1 MSGHK
6 YGLVYA
12 GVGWIVWR
20 DESFLP
26 EHLVFEL
33 HYLGGTE
40 KSFTLNFSRP
50 GAQVVAQYY
59 NLIHLG
65 FNGYREIM
73 ENCLRN
79 ARLLSKS
86 LEATGW
92 YTCVSDIHRRAS
104 ASAGVIAGAKH
115 AVLGEE
121 GETSADYVAGLP
133 VVSFRLADEFRAEFP
148 HIKQE
153 GVSLLMR
160 ARQWIIPNY
169 ALPPAEDKTEI
180 LRVVVRESMSLDL
193 LDRLIADLIS
203 VTQTLIDHDE
213 VDLSI
218 LQKQRPAG
226 DNRPLKDQGGRRQK
240 SAAEGM
246 TEESVRVVEGKAA
259 RLADGIHRTVC

>member
-1 MSGHK
+1 M
-6 YGLVYA
+6 YA
-12 GVGWIVWR
+12 GVGWIIWR
-20 DESFLP
+20 DEAYLP

-50 GAQVVAQYY
+50 GAQVAAQYY

-65 FNGYREIM
+65 FDGYREVM

-92 YTCVSDIHRRAS
+92 YTCVSDIHRRAEGVG
-104 ASAGVIAGAKH
+104 AGVVEGGAT
-115 AVLGEE
+115 

-133 VVSFRLADEFRAEFP
+133 VVAFRLTDEFRASFP
-148 HIKQE
+148 YIMQE
-153 GVSLLMR
+153 SVSLLMR

-180 LRVVVRESMSLDL
+180 LRIVIRESMSLDL
-193 LDRLIADLIS
+193 LDRLISDLVS
-203 VTQTLIDHDE
+203 VTETLIDAEE

-218 LQKQRPAG
+218 LQKQTQVGDSRPRNA
-226 DNRPLKDQGGRRQK
+226 
-240 SAAEGM
+240 AAEG
-246 TEESVRVVEGKAA
+246 EGLEGQTS
-259 RLADGIHRTVC
+259 RLADGIHRSVC